1 MIKIATLFSGS
12 SGNSTLIRTD
22 NTAILV
28 DCGRNCKAVCEGL
41 KAEGLELSD
50 IDAVFV
56 THEHRDHISALDVMM
71 RKCAI
76 PIHVTSPSAAELCK
90 GKSAA
95 ENAVVHSGILYEE
108 RVGDITVRSFPLP
121 HDSAAHVGYTVTCDD
136 GDRAGVATDM
146 GYATMEAFENLRGC
160 RQIVLEANHDIP
172 MLKSGPYPYYLKQR
186 ILSRR
191 GHLSNEDCAELCLG
205 LCENGTEAIILS
217 HLSSENNTPQ
227 LALGA
232 VTNRL
237 DGAGQKAKIAVAKR
251 SEITEI

>member
-12 SGNSTLIRTD
+12 SGNCTLIKTD

-41 KAEGLELSD
+41 KSEGMELSD
-50 IDAVFV
+50 ISAVFV

-71 RKCAI
+71 RKCPI
-76 PIHVTSPSAAELCK
+76 PIHVTSPSAPELCK
-90 GKSAA
+90 GRSAA

-121 HDSAAHVGYTVTCDD
+121 HDSAAHVGYTVVCDD

-146 GYATMEAFENLRGC
+146 GYATVEAFENLRGC
-160 RQIVLEANHDIP
+160 RQIVLEANHDIA

-191 GHLSNEDCAELCLG
+191 GHLSNEDCADLCLR
-205 LCENGTEAIILS
+205 LCENGTEGIILS
-217 HLSSENNTPQ
+217 HLSQENNTPTI
-227 LALGA
+227 AFDA
-232 VTNRL
+232 VKSRL
-237 DGAGQKAKIAVAKR
+237 EAAGREAEITVAKR